1 MKPEVDTFA
10 ELDFRELFERNGK
23 LAVRYIETLQAV
35 IAAQD
40 KCIRA
45 MTAALKDATDTAE
58 QMLDIL
64 LENTKK
70 GGTGRAGSHRL
81 QSTAKGACARGN
93 PYARSGK

>member
-45 MTAALKDATDTAE
+45 MTAALK
-58 QMLDIL
+58 
-64 LENTKK
+64 
-70 GGTGRAGSHRL
+70 

>member
-1 MKPEVDTFA
+1 MKPEVSVSA
-10 ELDFRELFERNGK
+10 ELDFREMFEQNGK

-58 QMLDIL
+58 QMLDLL
-64 LENTKK
+64 LESTKK
-70 GGTGRAGSHRL
+70 GGTSRDRMPEL
-81 QSTAKGACARGN
+81 QSTAKRAYAYRD
-93 PYARSGK
+93 PHARSGK